1 MRERK
6 VSSKATAA
14 AQAEKP
20 KKKRSK
26 SQTVLLILIVLCL
39 LGALVSG
46 ALILGKYW
54 IIQSDQ
60 NKVKDLYN
68 TEASSGDAAP
78 ETSDELDPETG
89 ILSDFNALYNINEDV
104 KGYLWVDGTKLSTVV
119 VQGTDNE
126 YYLRHNFYG
135 KTILGIPFID
145 YRATLTAE
153 KQSMNLTI
161 YGHAAQDGSY
171 FAPIKEYKSLDYYRA
186 HPVINFDTTYGRAK
200 YKIIGAFMAE
210 VRSDLPYYFNYHDY
224 IDMTQE
230 EYNTFLEEI
239 DKRSYFNTTVDV
251 QYGDEF
257 ITLSTCET
265 LTSEKPTPYRMVVVA
280 RKVRPG
286 ESYAVDTSSATANTD
301 MIMPEVWV
309 EQNGKANP
317 YA

>member
-1 MRERK
+1 MKEK
-6 VSSKATAA
+6 MNKIPTEAAEESKIG
-14 AQAEKP
+14 

-26 SQTVLLILIVLCL
+26 SQTVLLILIILCL
-39 LGALVSG
+39 VGAAVS
-46 ALILGKYW
+46 AVMIFGKYW
-54 IIQSDQ
+54 IIRSDQ
-60 NKVKDLYN
+60 DKTKDLYS
-68 TEASSGDAAP
+68 TAISDGDTAP
-78 ETSDELDPETG
+78 ESSDELDSDTG
-89 ILSDFNALYNINEDV
+89 IISDFNALHNINPDV

-145 YRATLTAE
+145 YRASITAE

-171 FAPIKEYKSLDYYRA
+171 FAPIKSYKSLDYYRA
-186 HPVINFDTTYGRAK
+186 HPVINFDTTYGRGK

-210 VRSDLPYYFNYHDY
+210 VREDLPGYFNYHDY
-224 IDMTQE
+224 VDMSE
-230 EYNTFLEEI
+230 DEYHTFLSEI
-239 DKRSYFNTTVDV
+239 DKRSYFNTSVDV
-251 QYGDEF
+251 QYGDQF

-265 LTSEKPTPYRMVVVA
+265 LTNEKPTPYRMVVVA

-286 ESYAVDTSSATANTD
+286 ESYAVDTASAAANTD
-301 MIMPEVWV
+301 MIMPEAWV
-309 EQNGKANP
+309 QQNGKANP

>member
-6 VSSKATAA
+6 VNSKATAA
-14 AQAEKP
+14 AQAEKT

-26 SQTVLLILIVLCL
+26 SQTVLLILTVLCL

-210 VRSDLPYYFNYHDY
+210 VRSDLPDYFNYHDY

-230 EYNTFLEEI
+230 EYRKAAIDAVKQLSADVGIPADLKDIVKPEDIPFLAQSAY
-239 DKRSYFNTTVDV
+239 DDA
-251 QYGDEF
+251 
-257 ITLSTCET
+257 C
-265 LTSEKPTPYRMVVVA
+265 
-280 RKVRPG
+280 RPG
-286 ESYAVDTSSATANTD
+286 NPKETSVEDITKLYESL
-301 MIMPEVWV
+301 I
-309 EQNGKANP
+309 
-317 YA
+317 